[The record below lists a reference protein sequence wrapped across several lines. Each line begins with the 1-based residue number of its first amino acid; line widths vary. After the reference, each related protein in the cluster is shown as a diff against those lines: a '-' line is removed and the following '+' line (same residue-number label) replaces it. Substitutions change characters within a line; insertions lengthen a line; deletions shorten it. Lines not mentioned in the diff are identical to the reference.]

1 MIAIICMYFL
11 KKAIRM
17 TELITSSWLCTC
29 SFHYSQHSQNLR
41 RLSQTTCSN
50 RPVHMV
56 SPKRIE
62 SLRPR
67 VTSITS
73 ADAVSDDVAKA
84 VLLGKY
90 KTIDAALM
98 DFPEVSRSQ
107 CYRMLKH
114 LKESGGGAALLA
126 AEQEAPGGADAT
138 SPTMVPESPG
148 TRRKDDHHWQRAQRA
163 IGAGLTTV
171 SIRKIAG
178 SGRGARLNALA
189 VTLLTFAAAFQPTAR
204 VQCFHSHLI
213 SRLGERAFSTWRVAA
228 RALTRATAQSFGAP
242 GRHRV

>member
-1 MIAIICMYFL
+1 
-11 KKAIRM
+11 
-17 TELITSSWLCTC
+17 
-29 SFHYSQHSQNLR
+29 
-41 RLSQTTCSN
+41 
-50 RPVHMV
+50 MV

-73 ADAVSDDVAKA
+73 ADAVSDYDVAKA

-171 SIRKIAG
+171 PIRKIAG

>member
-1 MIAIICMYFL
+1 
-11 KKAIRM
+11 
-17 TELITSSWLCTC
+17 
-29 SFHYSQHSQNLR
+29 
-41 RLSQTTCSN
+41 
-50 RPVHMV
+50 MV

-73 ADAVSDDVAKA
+73 ADAVSDYDVAKA